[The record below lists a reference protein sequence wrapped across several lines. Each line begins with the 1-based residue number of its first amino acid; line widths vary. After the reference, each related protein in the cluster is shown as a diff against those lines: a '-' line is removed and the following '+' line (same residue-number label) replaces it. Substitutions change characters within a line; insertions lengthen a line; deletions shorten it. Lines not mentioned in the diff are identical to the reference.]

1 MKINKVLKKLQE
13 EGKIELNNSSSDDG
27 DKVYPTSTLQTHNG
41 FHTKGNSQK
50 GAERQ
55 RSMGN
60 RLGVRTN
67 KPSSSV

>member
-1 MKINKVLKKLQE
+1 MKINKVLKKLKA
-13 EGKIELNNSSSDDG
+13 EGKIDIPNTTTDDI
-27 DKVYPTSTLQTHNG
+27 DKVYPTSTLQTTNG
-41 FHTKGNSQK
+41 FHAKENSQE

-67 KPSSSV
+67 KSVSS